1 MSETVEKVDQIENEV
16 IQSGFLKQSLDRT
29 NRQIRTERGD
39 AIAEDLEI
47 AYKRNVE
54 NLEVEIRRAERKQLN
69 AFDFSPTNAQ
79 SLVMGKD
86 VDALDILEEDMKIG
100 LEIRNLKI
108 KLNIA
113 KARYNFLFEKM
124 YDLEDVY

>member
-1 MSETVEKVDQIENEV
+1 MSDDVNVIEETQLSGETT
-16 IQSGFLKQSLDRT
+16 GFLKQSLDRT

-54 NLEVEIRRAERKQLN
+54 NLEVEIRRAERKQQN

-86 VDALDILEEDMKIG
+86 VDALDVLDADVKIA

-113 KARYNFLFEKM
+113 RERYNFLFGNTYE
-124 YDLEDVY
+124 LENI